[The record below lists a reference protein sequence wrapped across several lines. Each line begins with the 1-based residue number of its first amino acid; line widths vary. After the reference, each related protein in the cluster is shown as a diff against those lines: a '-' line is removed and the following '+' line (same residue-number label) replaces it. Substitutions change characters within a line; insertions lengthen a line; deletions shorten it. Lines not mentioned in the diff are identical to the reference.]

1 MRRVNFMILFALIQL
16 GMTAQDSTQVE
27 APASDAQLLSGLYLC
42 EVDSIWQ
49 QSFQEQFC
57 LSTDTSFWNV
67 YDFEEGELPSIDTA
81 LVLQRLDLLDTQ
93 TPMNLKGNETVLDYI
108 RFYYS
113 RRNKQLGRMLGM
125 SGYYF
130 PLFEEKLDAA
140 DVPLELKHLPIV
152 ESALNPR
159 ARSRV
164 GATGLWQ
171 FMYQTGRAYD
181 LQVNSYVDERMD
193 PVKSTEAACRY
204 LHKLHGLYGDWN
216 LALAA
221 YNAGPGN
228 VNKAI
233 RRSGG
238 KTTYWEVRPYLPRET
253 RGYVPAFIAVV
264 YLMNFHEEYNIYPA
278 EATCSWLETDTIQVS
293 DQLRFDQIEAFLD
306 IDQDA
311 LSWYNPTY
319 RKGVIPKDSD
329 YAIRLPYGTASD
341 FLAVADSIY
350 NYKKDEEPE
359 IVVQDEP
366 VVYYVRSGDV
376 LGSIAQRHGVT
387 VSQLKAWNNIRG
399 SMIRAGQKLYIYTD
413 KKDKKKSS
421 SSVNKTEK
429 RTPKPETTHDADYR
443 YHTVRKGD
451 TLWDIAKLYDGVSVE
466 QIQRLNK
473 GLNAKDLKQGQK
485 IKIEKISL

>member
-1 MRRVNFMILFALIQL
+1 MPVSRLFAFLFLCLSATQL
-16 GMTAQDSTQVE
+16 VGQDSLCV
-27 APASDAQLLSGLYLC
+27 APNAPDSVWVNGLFLS
-42 EVDSIWQ
+42 EIDSIWQ
-49 QSFQEQFC
+49 QSFEAQFC
-57 LSTDTSFWNV
+57 LSTDTAFWNV
-67 YDFEEGELPSIDTA
+67 HELPPDHLPELDTT
-81 LVLQRLDLLDTQ
+81 LIMTRLALLDAE
-93 TPMNLKGNETVLDYI
+93 TPMNLKGNDVVLDYI
-108 RFYYS
+108 KFYAS

-125 SGYYF
+125 SSYYF

-140 DVPLELKHLPIV
+140 DIPLELKHLPIV

-171 FMYQTGRAYD
+171 FMYQTGKAYG
-181 LQVNSYVDERMD
+181 LKVNSYIDERMD
-193 PVKSTEAACRY
+193 PVLSTEAACAY
-204 LHKLHGLYGDWN
+204 LYKLHSLYGDWN

-278 EATCSWLETDTIQVS
+278 EATCSWAETDTILLSEQV
-293 DQLRFDQIEAFLD
+293 RFDQLEHFLN
-306 IDQDA
+306 IDQEA

-319 RKGVIPKDSD
+319 RKGVVPASGN
-329 YAIRLPYGTASD
+329 YCLRLPYD
-341 FLAVADSIY
+341 EVAGFIAMEDSIY

-359 IVVQDEP
+359 IVVENEP
-366 VVYYVRSGDV
+366 IVYYVRSGDV

-399 SMIRAGQKLYIYTD
+399 TMIRAGQKLYIYSDRKSTKSAGSTV
-413 KKDKKKSS
+413 KKQSTNSS
-421 SSVNKTEK
+421 HEATED
-429 RTPKPETTHDADYR
+429 TEYR
-443 YHTVRKGD
+443 YHTVRTGD

-466 QIQRLNK
+466 QIKRLNK
-473 GLNAKDLKQGQK
+473 GLDAKDLKLGQK
-485 IKIEKISL
+485 IRIQ